1 MAEQE
6 QNPAGADA
14 PAGTGTAAPSTQ
26 PDKPADAGQ
35 PEVWRNVDEIK
46 KALAEVNA
54 LKGQLRDTLGRTP
67 GGSKDVPAPAPA
79 PAVPDPVAELRAEMA
94 LKDAV
99 ADAGLG
105 QHRKRIEK
113 LWRAE
118 KPPDVEAWIKS
129 TAAEMGWSAP
139 AGHAPQVPPTETP
152 PPSAGSSRSIS
163 SHPSALTKEQIDG
176 MSDAEL
182 KAHWEAFKKSSGHF
196 VHPGAAHKR
205 ERMQSNGV
213 GEQIGRAITDAL
225 NRR

>member
-1 MAEQE
+1 MPPEQE
-6 QNPAGADA
+6 TPAGADA

-26 PDKPADAGQ
+26 PEKPADASSQ

-54 LKGQLRDTLGRTP
+54 LRSQLRDTLGRTP
-67 GGSKDVPAPAPA
+67 GGSKDAPVPAPVA
-79 PAVPDPVAELRAEMA
+79 DPVAELRAEMA

-105 QHRKRIEK
+105 QYRKRIEK

-118 KPPDVEAWIKS
+118 NPPDVDSWLKA
-129 TAAEMGWSAP
+129 TAEEMGWSTGGAP
-139 AGHAPQVPPTETP
+139 AKPAQIPATETP
-152 PPSAGSSRSIS
+152 PPTTATSRSIA
-163 SHPSALTKEQIDG
+163 SHPGALTKEQIDG
-176 MSDAEL
+176 MSDVEL
-182 KAHWEAFKKSSGHF
+182 KSHWEAFKKASGHF